1 MPGIFFNEFDIG
13 SKFTSPTRTIT
24 ETDVVMFAAT
34 SGDYNELHTSE
45 TFGQET
51 PFKQRIAH
59 GLLVLGISHGLMFRL
74 GLFDGTGIAFL
85 EVDEW
90 KFTAPVYFNDTIHV
104 SLAVT
109 EKIQSKSKPD
119 RGIVTF
125 DVQVINQQGIVV
137 QRGFQKIMV
146 RNK

>member
-90 KFTAPVYFNDTIHV
+90 KFTAPVYFGDTIHV
-104 SLAVT
+104 SLAVA

-125 DVQVINQQGIVV
+125 DVQVINQQGTVV